1 MNSSQANLNLL
12 AARVQSLEASNHRW
26 KLLNALLVLS
36 VASVVVMG
44 RNPPTRLEPNV
55 IRAASVEA
63 QEFHLEG

>member
-44 RNPPTRLEPNV
+44 AKPADRLEPNV

-63 QEFHLEG
+63 RSYLEG